1 MSAKTSRPLQSFLQQ
16 RMQDANISSTPLV
29 FTFFCDVVTQHG
41 GEIWLG
47 SIVHALAPLGINE
60 RLTRTA
66 VFRLAQ
72 DGWLESRKQGRRSY
86 YRLTE
91 TGQHYYQRAA
101 NRIYASENP
110 AWDGVW
116 TLLFVS
122 LVAEEK
128 RQALH
133 RGLSW
138 LGFGQMATTVY
149 ALPRKDHSPL
159 TELLNDLG
167 LKDRVVQMQAQAEGV
182 KSLQQLV
189 MSRWRLDELRQ
200 RYREFT
206 SLYGKAQKA
215 LTDKAEPCAHSV
227 FLLRIMLLHEYRR
240 ILLKDPELPVAMLP
254 ANWEGR
260 AAQTLV
266 GVIYR
271 QIAAQTTRW
280 ASNNLLNADGKMK
293 GSLVSLRN
301 RFPAKAIN
309 G

>member
-1 MSAKTSRPLQSFLQQ
+1 MSATPPCPLEHFLLE
-16 RMQDANISSTPLV
+16 RMQNGNISSTPLV

-47 SIVHALAPLGINE
+47 SIVRALAPLGINE

-72 DGWLESRKQGRRSY
+72 DGWLESHKQGRRSY

-101 NRIYASENP
+101 ARIYASENP
-110 AWDGVW
+110 QWDGLW

-138 LGFGQMATTVY
+138 LGYGQMAATVY

-159 TELLNDLG
+159 NELLADLG
-167 LKDRVVQMQAQAEGV
+167 LEDSVVQMQAQAEAV
-182 KSLQQLV
+182 ESLQQLV
-189 MSRWRLDELRQ
+189 ISRWKLDQLRQ
-200 RYREFT
+200 RYSEFT
-206 SLYGKAQKA
+206 SLYGKAQKV
-215 LTDKAEPCAHSV
+215 LSGTAEPSAHTI
-227 FLLRIMLLHEYRR
+227 FLLRIMLVHEYRR
-240 ILLKDPELPVAMLP
+240 ILLNDPELPAAMLP
-254 ANWEGR
+254 ADWEGY
-260 AAQTLV
+260 AAQSLS
-266 GVIYR
+266 GDIYR
-271 QIAAQTTRW
+271 QIAAQTTKW
-280 ASNNLLNADGKMK
+280 ASNKLLNADGKMK
-293 GSLVSLRN
+293 GSLVSLRS
-301 RFPAKAIN
+301 RFPANTNN